1 VGAEQ
6 GADMNGA
13 VGLRAKAGRLAD
25 VEVCLLSNAQV
36 RQQTF
41 ELRRHDTTNL
51 GKCTTPYSG
60 YQTPD
65 PRPLEKMLA
74 TYVLQQLDAICADAR
89 DAALCSCSIRYR
101 RVNVDLGPTCS

>member
-6 GADMNGA
+6 GTDMNGA

-65 PRPLEKMLA
+65 PRPLEKCLLPTSYNSSTPSVPTPSMPTPGMLR
-74 TYVLQQLDAICADAR
+74 CALAQ
-89 DAALCSCSIRYR
+89 SGI
-101 RVNVDLGPTCS
+101 GG